1 MFVKNRARVLS
12 STTPPATTVLR
23 AIRELVLIAHVGKGR
38 GIDLR
43 AQPVGTTGATGR
55 PLEVFAKNMFA
66 ECLGA
71 PGSQVDAEWQRT
83 FCWTGSDNNPPDF
96 MVRNGDAVEVKQ
108 LGGIGDIQLNSSPPK
123 RVLRA
128 EDPRLTEA
136 CRTCEEWTQRDFWYL
151 VGKVNPNYVEALWIV
166 DGKCLADKAEKYDMV
181 FSSITGAVSELGGTP
196 SQELGRINELD
207 SLGSTSLRVRGMWL
221 LKHPAKVFADYLLAP
236 HVHQFVLNVLI
247 SSEKWKS
254 FGESEIR
261 QIVDLEQYGLMTKEI
276 QIPDAINKGGLQSAN
291 HISWSVNIQPQLPGV
306 ETNPE
311 I

>member
-1 MFVKNRARVLS
+1 
-12 STTPPATTVLR
+12 
-23 AIRELVLIAHVGKGR
+23 
-38 GIDLR
+38 
-43 AQPVGTTGATGR
+43 
-55 PLEVFAKNMFA
+55 MFA

-71 PGSQVDAEWQRT
+71 TASQVDAEWHRA

-128 EDPRLTEA
+128 DDPRLTEA
-136 CRTCEEWTQRDFWYL
+136 CRACEEWRQRDFWYL

-166 DGKCLADKAEKYDMV
+166 DGRCIADKAERYDIV
-181 FSSITGAVSELGGTP
+181 FSSITGAVSELGGTS

-254 FGESEIR
+254 FGEFEIQ
-261 QIVDLEQYGLMTKEI
+261 QIVDLQRYGLLVREI
-276 QIPDAINKGGLQSAN
+276 QIPDAIEKGALQTAT
-291 HISWSVNIQPQLPGV
+291 HISWSVSVQPQLPGV
-306 ETNPE
+306 ESIP
-311 I
+311 